1 MSTKYT
7 IQKGDTLGQIAK
19 DNNTTVNDLVLRNNI
34 KDPNKIK
41 AGMTLDLSAGAGKPK
56 ITYSNNT
63 TDDADKGFQYDE
75 FEYDD
80 YTMSD
85 TATQAY
91 DLLQSHLQSK
101 PGEYTNQWKEQTDDI
116 ISQILNREDFSYD
129 INSDALYQQYKDQY
143 TALGKLAMQDTM
155 GQAAAMTG
163 GYGSSY
169 ASSAGNQA
177 YQQYLSKLNEVVP
190 ELYGMARDQYNQEG
204 QELYNQYGLIT
215 DQENQDYGRY
225 MDSYNQ
231 WASELDYYQG
241 AYTDER
247 NFDYNK
253 YNNDRNFAYG
263 QYSDDKS
270 YAYNEHRNAIEDQQ
284 WQKQFDES
292 VRQHNETLAEN
303 KRQFNEQI
311 AFQKQQ
317 YEEAKAAG
325 DGQAALEHVAS
336 MSSEELVSAMQ
347 AYSGEEDDTGLESF
361 LDDCVSSGR
370 LTMEQAVAY
379 FNRYCTPGARIDTT
393 VKSTGGSTSSGGLAK
408 ENRNANLL
416 K

>member
-7 IQKGDTLGQIAK
+7 IQKGDTLEEIAK
-19 DNNTTVNDLVLRNNI
+19 NNNTTVSALAKLNNI
-34 KDPNKIK
+34 RDPNKIM
-41 AGMTLDLSAGAGKPK
+41 AGATLDLSAGAGKPK
-56 ITYSNNT
+56 ITSSNNT
-63 TDDADKGFQYDE
+63 ADDADKGFQYDE

-80 YTMSD
+80 YAPSD
-85 TATQAY
+85 TVNDAY
-91 DLLQSHLQSK
+91 SALQSHLQNK
-101 PGEYTNQWKEQTDDI
+101 PGEYSSKWQDQINEI
-116 ISQILNREDFSYD
+116 IGNIQNREDFSYD
-129 INSDALYQQYKDQY
+129 INNDALYQQYKDQY

-204 QELYNQYGLIT
+204 QELYNQYGLLS

-231 WASELDYYQG
+231 WASERDHLQSVYS
-241 AYTDER
+241 DER
-247 NFDYNK
+247 SFDYSK
-253 YNNDRNFAYG
+253 FNNDRNFAYG
-263 QYSDDKS
+263 QYSDDKN
-270 YAYNEHRNAIEDQQ
+270 YAYNEYRNAITDQQ
-284 WQKQFDES
+284 WQDDFDES

-303 KRQFNEQI
+303 KRQFNEQM

-393 VKSTGGSTSSGGLAK
+393 VKSTGVSTSSGGLAK